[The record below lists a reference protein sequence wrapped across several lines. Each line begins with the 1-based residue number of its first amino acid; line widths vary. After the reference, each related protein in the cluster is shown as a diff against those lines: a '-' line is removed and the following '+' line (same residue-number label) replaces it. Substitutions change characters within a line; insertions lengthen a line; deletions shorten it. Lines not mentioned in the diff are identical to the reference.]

1 MNLFNDSPIKNDVP
15 KHLRVYNKLD
25 SDKQM
30 KKLTEYQRLAPFEQ
44 SLSIPSKTYKNC
56 YGEEFFIASIKLVFS
71 STERRNSALS
81 NSSAVT
87 IIC

>member
-56 YGEEFFIASIKLVFS
+56 DGEEFFIASIKCRVYLNKRDFNA
-71 STERRNSALS
+71 EPEEY
-81 NSSAVT
+81 
-87 IIC
+87 

>member
-1 MNLFNDSPIKNDVP
+1 MNLFNDSPIKHDVP
-15 KHLRVYNKLD
+15 THLRVYNKLD

-56 YGEEFFIASIKLVFS
+56 YGEEFFIYISKRKFRRGDPDIKFHKMKY
-71 STERRNSALS
+71 
-81 NSSAVT
+81 
-87 IIC
+87 

>member
-56 YGEEFFIASIKLVFS
+56 YGEEFFIASIKCRVYLNKRDFNA
-71 STERRNSALS
+71 EPEEY
-81 NSSAVT
+81 
-87 IIC
+87 